1 MISLGTTS
9 NFKVLLISFISTPAS
24 LNSFSSSVSTFFLP
38 NSELLNKVE
47 DRELGLVRFSETVD
61 SDLDPPP
68 NKLFNVDRLFGVDGT
83 VPVEVDEERVVKLG
97 SEAILVMDALP
108 EDKELY
114 VPGLDDAAAVALA
127 IISAMIS
134 KSDMGV
140 EGIVELFSFEEE

>member
-68 NKLFNVDRLFGVDGT
+68 NKLFNVDRLFGVDGA